1 MRFSLLTFAAG
12 LAFATPALAQESVDA
27 EPEGFS
33 GIYVGA
39 AGGYDVQS
47 NDRNSRILFDRG
59 ANGSFGDT
67 ITTTTGANAF
77 GAPVGGFCGGR
88 AVAATSP
95 TSPTAPAGCRND
107 EDGWAYYGRIGADT
121 QSGGLVLG
129 VVAEFGRSEIND
141 SVTAFSTTPANYVL
155 YRDVDWEAS
164 IRGRIGYT
172 PNNTTLFYGTFGPGY
187 AQIGRAYFS
196 TNTANAATLSGDRR
210 QFGVTGGGG
219 IEQRIGRNFSIGLE
233 YMHHRYQDD
242 DFRVRLT
249 QGTAPATNP
258 FILGGAAGTDFRRSD
273 TSFQWH
279 SVRATAAFRF

>member
-67 ITTTTGANAF
+67 ITTTTGA
-77 GAPVGGFCGGR
+77 P
-88 AVAATSP
+88 S
-95 TSPTAPAGCRND
+95 GCRND